1 MRTVNDAKA
10 KAKINI
16 RSKNKINNRIIKKDP
31 ADAKNT
37 CRAFFTPTQGIS
49 STAGLKIRYD
59 LKHLCTA
66 FMMPSKAL
74 LTVYTT
80 VWSIRKPEINEAVI
94 TNATERK
101 KSAGFVQD
109 GL

>member
-1 MRTVNDAKA
+1 MPGLFAPIHKA
-10 KAKINI
+10 FIN
-16 RSKNKINNRIIKKDP
+16 RRI
-31 ADAKNT
+31 
-37 CRAFFTPTQGIS
+37 
-49 STAGLKIRYD
+49 KIRYD

-80 VWSIRKPEINEAVI
+80 VWSIRKPEINDAVI